1 MAHSPFFQRQ
11 AKARR
16 NTLLLV
22 ALFSTAVILITLSVC
37 VVGYMVT
44 RSSTSALPFH
54 HWLLTSHGL
63 ITAGASV
70 ALMGAGSLIR
80 WIDLADGGR
89 RVAEMVGAQPINPD
103 TNDPLER
110 RLRNI
115 VEEMAIASGVAVPE
129 LYVMD
134 QETGINA
141 FVAGYSPAEAV
152 MVVTHGALTQLTRDE
167 LQGVV
172 GHEFSHI
179 LNGDMRLNVRLI
191 ALLAGILM
199 IGQIGLFLARAGFY
213 SGAVRTR
220 RDSRGQFALGALGVV
235 LVVIGYAGVFC
246 GRLIQAAV
254 SRQRERLADA
264 SSVQFT
270 RNPDGIG
277 GALFKIGLQ
286 GSHLDTT
293 RHASEMNHMCF
304 GESTRMKF
312 MGLLASHPPIEE
324 RINALQPGLITRL
337 RSRLRDTRNSGA
349 LRNTQAE
356 NSAQRQANTLGNAGS
371 TPESTQTSTPAST
384 PALAMGFT
392 DSAPFNISSS
402 TKNSTGSPLAG
413 NNRYRMAVDTPLSVR
428 VGQVYLGSESYA
440 KDLLNRLPATCRGLL
455 YTRAGAVQL
464 SYSLLIADLP
474 TSQQQ
479 SYLALL
485 PAHPVVGHQEPILQK
500 LLPTV
505 TALGAAAR
513 FPLLELAMP
522 ALRKLDPS
530 EQQQLIRNV
539 KALAMADKNIS
550 LFELAL
556 TSFFSRH
563 LSPRAGR
570 AVAVKHRSFHPV
582 LPALRQLFS
591 LLARASADNPQ
602 QAQALFSQAMAGFGV
617 GGAALPEILASVSL
631 RELNQALTELNRLSP
646 LLKPAIID
654 ASAECLTHRGQTRGQ
669 ISNLSPIGAGLGTDL
684 KSVPSDKASDKTG
697 TGKAGTDLKSV
708 PSHGISVRE
717 YELMRLVADQLDCPM
732 PPLIN

>member
-22 ALFSTAVILITLSVC
+22 ALFSAAVMLITLSVC
-37 VVGYMVT
+37 VVSYMVT
-44 RSSTSALPFH
+44 RSTTSALPFH
-54 HWLLTSHGL
+54 QWLLTSHGL

-70 ALMGAGSLIR
+70 ALMGVGSLIR

-103 TNDPLER
+103 TSDPLER

-220 RDSRGQFALGALGVV
+220 RNSRGQFALGALGVV
-235 LVVIGYAGVFC
+235 LVVIGYAGMFC

-293 RHASEMNHMCF
+293 RHASDMNHLCL
-304 GESTRMKF
+304 GESARMKF
-312 MGLLASHPPIEE
+312 MGLLASHPPIED

-337 RSRLRDTRNSGA
+337 RSRLRDTRSSGA

-356 NSAQRQANTLGNAGS
+356 NSAQRQANTQGNAPGS
-371 TPESTQTSTPAST
+371 TPESIQTSTPVS
-384 PALAMGFT
+384 AMGFA
-392 DSAPFNISSS
+392 DPAPFNTSSS
-402 TKNSTGSPLAG
+402 TRNSTGSPLAG
-413 NNRYRMAVDTPLSVR
+413 NNRYRMAADAPMSVR
-428 VGQVYLGSESYA
+428 VGQVYPGSESYA
-440 KDLLNRLPATCRGLL
+440 KDLLNQLPATYRGLL

-474 TSQQQ
+474 ADQQQ
-479 SYLALL
+479 GYLALL
-485 PAHPVVGHQEPILQK
+485 PEHPVVGHQEPILQK

-505 TALGAAAR
+505 TALASR
-513 FPLLELAMP
+513 
-522 ALRKLDPS
+522 LRRCS
-530 EQQQLIRNV
+530 
-539 KALAMADKNIS
+539 
-550 LFELAL
+550 
-556 TSFFSRH
+556 
-563 LSPRAGR
+563 
-570 AVAVKHRSFHPV
+570 
-582 LPALRQLFS
+582 
-591 LLARASADNPQ
+591 
-602 QAQALFSQAMAGFGV
+602 
-617 GGAALPEILASVSL
+617 
-631 RELNQALTELNRLSP
+631 
-646 LLKPAIID
+646 
-654 ASAECLTHRGQTRGQ
+654 TR
-669 ISNLSPIGAGLGTDL
+669 P
-684 KSVPSDKASDKTG
+684 
-697 TGKAGTDLKSV
+697 
-708 PSHGISVRE
+708 
-717 YELMRLVADQLDCPM
+717 
-732 PPLIN
+732 

>member
-22 ALFSTAVILITLSVC
+22 VLFSTAVLLITLSVC

-70 ALMGAGSLIR
+70 ALMGAGSLMR

-103 TNDPLER
+103 TSDPLER

-220 RDSRGQFALGALGVV
+220 RDSRGQFALGTLGVA

-293 RHASEMNHMCF
+293 RHASDMNHMCF
-304 GESTRMKF
+304 GESTPMKF

-324 RINALQPGLITRL
+324 RINALQPGLIIRL
-337 RSRLRDTRNSGA
+337 RSRLRDTRSSGA
-349 LRNTQAE
+349 LRNTQAD
-356 NSAQRQANTLGNAGS
+356 NSAQRQGNAPS
-371 TPESTQTSTPAST
+371 S
-384 PALAMGFT
+384 AMGFADLDPLNT
-392 DSAPFNISSS
+392 KFSTS
-402 TKNSTGSPLAG
+402 TKNNTGSPLAG
-413 NNRYRMAVDTPLSVR
+413 NNRYRMAADTPMSVR
-428 VGQVYLGSESYA
+428 VGQVYPGSEIYA
-440 KDLLNRLPATCRGLL
+440 KDLLSQLPATCRGLL

-474 TSQQQ
+474 ADLQQ

-505 TALGAAAR
+505 ATLGAAAR

-539 KALAMADKNIS
+539 KALAVADKNIS

-563 LSPRAGR
+563 LTPRAGR
-570 AVAVKHRSFHPV
+570 AVAIKHRSFKPV

-591 LLARASADNPQ
+591 LLARAGADNPQ
-602 QAQALFSQAMAGFGV
+602 QAQALFNQAMAGFGV
-617 GGAALPEILASVSL
+617 SSNAVPELLASVSL
-631 RELNQALTELNRLSP
+631 RELNQALAKLNRLSP

-654 ASAECLTHRGQTRGQ
+654 ASAECVSQNGH
-669 ISNLSPIGAGLGTDL
+669 
-684 KSVPSDKASDKTG
+684 
-697 TGKAGTDLKSV
+697 
-708 PSHGISVRE
+708 ISVRE
-717 YELMRLVADQLDCPM
+717 YEMMRLVADQLDCPM

>member
-22 ALFSTAVILITLSVC
+22 ALFSTAVMLITLSVC

-70 ALMGAGSLIR
+70 ALMGVGSLIR

-220 RDSRGQFALGALGVV
+220 RDSRGQFALGTLGVV
-235 LVVIGYAGVFC
+235 LFVIGYAGVFC

-293 RHASEMNHMCF
+293 RHASDMNHMCF

-312 MGLLASHPPIEE
+312 MGLLASHPPIED

-337 RSRLRDTRNSGA
+337 RSRLRDTRSSEA

-356 NSAQRQANTLGNAGS
+356 NSAQPQANTLGNAPGS
-371 TPESTQTSTPAST
+371 SPESTQTSTTAS
-384 PALAMGFT
+384 ALGFA
-392 DSAPFNISSS
+392 DPAPFNTRANKGS
-402 TKNSTGSPLAG
+402 GSPLAG
-413 NNRYRMAVDTPLSVR
+413 NNRYRIATDTPMSVR
-428 VGQVYLGSESYA
+428 VGQVYPGSENYA
-440 KDLLNRLPATCRGLL
+440 KDLLGQLPATCRGLI

-474 TSQQQ
+474 AEQQQ
-479 SYLALL
+479 RYLALL

-522 ALRKLDPS
+522 ALRKLDPN

-539 KALAMADKNIS
+539 KALAVADQNIS

-570 AVAVKHRSFHPV
+570 AIAVKHRRFQPV

-591 LLARASADNPQ
+591 LLARAGADNPQ

-617 GGAALPEILASVSL
+617 SGNAVPKILTSVSL
-631 RELNQALTELNRLSP
+631 RELSQALAELNKLSP

-654 ASAECLTHRGQTRGQ
+654 ASAECVSQNGH
-669 ISNLSPIGAGLGTDL
+669 
-684 KSVPSDKASDKTG
+684 
-697 TGKAGTDLKSV
+697 
-708 PSHGISVRE
+708 ISVRE
-717 YELMRLVADQLDCPM
+717 YEMMRLVADQLDCPM
-732 PPLIN
+732 PPLID